1 MSNPNIYLSWWQLT
15 LMAVVPVAMLA
26 GWLIACF
33 IAAREPGSYS
43 AAAGPTSGSDTGAS
57 VQDTSV
63 KDTSARDTGSQDEAA
78 RPDRRL
84 AA

>member
-15 LMAVVPVAMLA
+15 LMAVVPVVMLA

-33 IAAREPGSYS
+33 IAAREPRSHAAAAGLGLGQ
-43 AAAGPTSGSDTGAS
+43 AAAGPATGTSAS
-57 VQDTSV
+57 VQDEP
-63 KDTSARDTGSQDEAA
+63 ALPAPPE
-78 RPDRRL
+78 RRL

>member
-33 IAAREPGSYS
+33 IAAREPRSHGA
-43 AAAGPTSGSDTGAS
+43 AAAGPAAGPATGTGAS
-57 VQDTSV
+57 AGTGAQDTS
-63 KDTSARDTGSQDEAA
+63 SQDKAA
-78 RPDRRL
+78 WPDRRL

>member
-33 IAAREPGSYS
+33 IAAREPRSHGA
-43 AAAGPTSGSDTGAS
+43 AAAGPATGAGAGA
-57 VQDTSV
+57 QDTS
-63 KDTSARDTGSQDEAA
+63 SQDEAA
-78 RPDRRL
+78 WPDRRL

>member
-1 MSNPNIYLSWWQLT
+1 MSDPNSALSVWQLT
-15 LMAVVPVAMLA
+15 LLAVVPFALLV

-33 IAAREPGSYS
+33 IAAREPRSHGA
-43 AAAGPTSGSDTGAS
+43 AAAGPATGTGTGTGAS
-57 VQDTSV
+57 TQDFSSQ
-63 KDTSARDTGSQDEAA
+63 DIRSQDEAPA

>member
-1 MSNPNIYLSWWQLT
+1 MSDPNSALSVWQLT
-15 LMAVVPVAMLA
+15 LLAVVPFALLV

-33 IAAREPGSYS
+33 IAAREPRSHGA
-43 AAAGPTSGSDTGAS
+43 AAAGPATGTGAS
-57 VQDTSV
+57 TQDTRSQ
-63 KDTSARDTGSQDEAA
+63 DISSQDEAA

>member
-1 MSNPNIYLSWWQLT
+1 MSNPNIVLSAWQLT
-15 LMAVVPVAMLA
+15 LMAVVPVALLA

-33 IAAREPGSYS
+33 IAAREPRSHGA
-43 AAAGPTSGSDTGAS
+43 AAAGPVGGTGAS
-57 VQDTSV
+57 VQDAS
-63 KDTSARDTGSQDEAA
+63 SQEQSQVEAA

>member
-15 LMAVVPVAMLA
+15 LMAVVPVALLA

-33 IAAREPGSYS
+33 IAAREPRSYR
-43 AAAGPTSGSDTGAS
+43 AAAAVPATGADAGAS
-57 VQDTSV
+57 AGAQDTS
-63 KDTSARDTGSQDEAA
+63 SEDEAA

>member
-1 MSNPNIYLSWWQLT
+1 MSNPNIVLSAWQLA
-15 LMAVVPVAMLA
+15 LMAVVPVALLA

-33 IAAREPGSYS
+33 IAAREPGRHSA
-43 AAAGPTSGSDTGAS
+43 AAAGPSTGTGTGAS
-57 VQDTSV
+57 TPDTS
-63 KDTSARDTGSQDEAA
+63 TPDEAA

>member
-1 MSNPNIYLSWWQLT
+1 MSNPNIVLAWWQLT
-15 LMAVVPVAMLA
+15 LMAVVPVVTLA

-33 IAAREPGSYS
+33 IAAREPEVRNV
-43 AAAGPTSGSDTGAS
+43 AAAGPAGGTGTAAS
-57 VQDTSV
+57 TQDTS
-63 KDTSARDTGSQDEAA
+63 SQGEPA

>member
-15 LMAVVPVAMLA
+15 LMAVVPVALLA

-33 IAAREPGSYS
+33 IAAREPDSHS
-43 AAAGPTSGSDTGAS
+43 AAAAGPSTG
-57 VQDTSV
+57 
-63 KDTSARDTGSQDEAA
+63 TGTGTQDEPA

>member
-1 MSNPNIYLSWWQLT
+1 MSNPNIVLAWWQLT
-15 LMAVVPVAMLA
+15 LMAVVPVALLA

-33 IAAREPGSYS
+33 IAAREPRSHGA
-43 AAAGPTSGSDTGAS
+43 AAAGPSAGTGTGAS
-57 VQDTSV
+57 VQDTS
-63 KDTSARDTGSQDEAA
+63 SQDEPA